1 MPGSA
6 NQVMYKDSSNILSGN
21 ASLTWDTVYLRSPS
35 FVSQIAGV
43 PNYGIYYYGGTS
55 YYINFNGSYF
65 YANADFRVG
74 GDVYGNYFRGTALY
88 ALYADIAEK
97 YLTDI
102 DYTVGTL
109 VKIGGSCEAT
119 MVVSNRDY
127 VLGVIS
133 DKPAYVMNDGSEG
146 QPIALLGRVPVK
158 IIGAVKKG
166 DPIWP
171 SSNGCGC
178 GIDNGREPFAFALED
193 GEDRLV
199 ECVIR

>member
-1 MPGSA
+1 
-6 NQVMYKDSSNILSGN
+6 
-21 ASLTWDTVYLRSPS
+21 
-35 FVSQIAGV
+35 
-43 PNYGIYYYGGTS
+43 
-55 YYINFNGSYF
+55 
-65 YANADFRVG
+65 
-74 GDVYGNYFRGTALY
+74 
-88 ALYADIAEK
+88 
-97 YLTDI
+97 
-102 DYTVGTL
+102 
-109 VKIGGSCEAT
+109 

-158 IIGAVKKG
+158 VIGAVKKG